1 MNRYFSSF
9 FITTILYL
17 IGTIFLFYAFADIL
31 IVEEKKQE
39 ELKISLSHVMVQQ
52 EQTSA
57 QPVSEPIIEPEPLAQ
72 VPTPIKKKIEKP
84 KKENIQK
91 KVVKEPIIEKNQI
104 EKPIENKQIT
114 ADTTQKNIEVT
125 NEIVKNSQHSEI
137 NQSKNDSKEYL
148 DRNLTLIRSLINEN
162 IKYPSR
168 AKKLSIEGIVVVK
181 FKILANGTVE
191 NIEIIEGHAFL
202 KASTIDAIEEA
213 SKKFPKSNS
222 NIDVQ
227 IAIEYKLI

>member
-91 KVVKEPIIEKNQI
+91 KVVKEPIIEKNQNFPEPKQNTLVE
-104 EKPIENKQIT
+104 EKQLTTKPQI
-114 ADTTQKNIEVT
+114 DEK
-125 NEIVKNSQHSEI
+125 
-137 NQSKNDSKEYL
+137 KEYL
-148 DRNLTLIRSLINEN
+148 DKNLALIRSLINEN
-162 IKYPSR
+162 VKYPSK

-181 FKILANGTVE
+181 FKILEDGSVQ
-191 NIEIIEGHAFL
+191 NIQIIEGHAL
-202 KASTIDAIEEA
+202 LRSSTIEAIEEA
-213 SKKFPKSNS
+213 SKSFPKSEIS
-222 NIDVQ
+222 IEIQ
-227 IAIEYKLI
+227 IPIEYKLI

>member
-57 QPVSEPIIEPEPLAQ
+57 QPVSEPIIEPEPLVE

-91 KVVKEPIIEKNQI
+91 KVVEKKQI

-181 FKILANGTVE
+181 FKILANGPVE
-191 NIEIIEGHAFL
+191 NIEFIEGHTFL
-202 KASTIDAIEEA
+202 KPSTIDAIEQA

>member
-52 EQTSA
+52 EQTSS
-57 QPVSEPIIEPEPLAQ
+57 QPVSEPIIEPEPLSQ

-91 KVVKEPIIEKNQI
+91 KVVKEPIIEKNQNFPEPKQNTLVE
-104 EKPIENKQIT
+104 EKQLTTKPQI
-114 ADTTQKNIEVT
+114 DEK
-125 NEIVKNSQHSEI
+125 
-137 NQSKNDSKEYL
+137 KEYL
-148 DRNLTLIRSLINEN
+148 DKNLALIRSLINEN
-162 IKYPSR
+162 VKYPSK

>member
-52 EQTSA
+52 EQTST

-91 KVVKEPIIEKNQI
+91 KVVKEPIIEKNQNFPEAKQNTLVE
-104 EKPIENKQIT
+104 EKQLNTKPQI
-114 ADTTQKNIEVT
+114 DEK
-125 NEIVKNSQHSEI
+125 
-137 NQSKNDSKEYL
+137 KEYL
-148 DRNLTLIRSLINEN
+148 DKNLALIRSLINEN
-162 IKYPSR
+162 VKYPSK

-181 FKILANGTVE
+181 FKILEDGSVQ
-191 NIEIIEGHAFL
+191 NIQIIEGHAL
-202 KASTIDAIEEA
+202 LRSSTIEAIEEA
-213 SKKFPKSNS
+213 SKSFPKSEIS
-222 NIDVQ
+222 IEIQ
-227 IAIEYKLI
+227 IPIGYKLI

>member
-39 ELKISLSHVMVQQ
+39 ELKISLSHVLVQQ
-52 EQTSA
+52 EQTST

-91 KVVKEPIIEKNQI
+91 KVVKEPIIEKNQNFLQPKQNTLVE
-104 EKPIENKQIT
+104 EKQLTTKPQI
-114 ADTTQKNIEVT
+114 DEK
-125 NEIVKNSQHSEI
+125 
-137 NQSKNDSKEYL
+137 KEYL
-148 DRNLTLIRSLINEN
+148 DKNLALIRSLINEN
-162 IKYPSR
+162 VKYPSK

-181 FKILANGTVE
+181 FKILEDGSVQ
-191 NIEIIEGHAFL
+191 NIQIIEGHTL
-202 KASTIDAIEEA
+202 LRSSTIEAIEEA
-213 SKKFPKSNS
+213 SKSFPKSEIS
-222 NIDVQ
+222 IEIQ
-227 IAIEYKLI
+227 IPIEYKLI

>member
-17 IGTIFLFYAFADIL
+17 VGTIFLFYTFADIV
-31 IVEEKKQE
+31 IIEEKKQE
-39 ELKISLSHVMVQQ
+39 ELKISLNHVMIQQ
-52 EQTSA
+52 EQVFT
-57 QPVSEPIIEPEPLAQ
+57 QTISEPTTESESMVE

-91 KVVKEPIIEKNQI
+91 KVVEKKEV
-104 EKPIENKQIT
+104 EKPIENKQIS
-114 ADTTQKNIEVT
+114 ADITQKNIEVT

-137 NQSKNDSKEYL
+137 NQPKNDSKEYL
-148 DRNLTLIRSLINEN
+148 DRNLGLIRSLINEN
-162 IKYPSR
+162 VKYPAK
-168 AKKLSIEGIVVVK
+168 AKKLSIEGMIVVK

-191 NIEIIEGHAFL
+191 DIEIIEGHALL
-202 KASTIDAIEEA
+202 KSSTIEAIEEA

-222 NIDVQ
+222 DIQVQ
-227 IAIEYKLI
+227 ISIEYKLI

>member
-1 MNRYFSSF
+1 MSKQTKHRYFSSF

-57 QPVSEPIIEPEPLAQ
+57 QPVSEPIIEPEPLVE

-91 KVVKEPIIEKNQI
+91 KVVKEPIIEKNQNFPEPKQNTLVE
-104 EKPIENKQIT
+104 EKQLNTKPQI
-114 ADTTQKNIEVT
+114 DEK
-125 NEIVKNSQHSEI
+125 
-137 NQSKNDSKEYL
+137 KEYL
-148 DRNLTLIRSLINEN
+148 DKNLALIRSLINEN
-162 IKYPSR
+162 VKYPSK

-181 FKILANGTVE
+181 FKILEDGSVQ
-191 NIEIIEGHAFL
+191 NIQIIEGHTL
-202 KASTIDAIEEA
+202 LRSSTIEAIEEA
-213 SKKFPKSNS
+213 SKSFPKSEIS
-222 NIDVQ
+222 IEIQ
-227 IAIEYKLI
+227 IPIEYKLI

>member
-17 IGTIFLFYAFADIL
+17 VGTLFLFYAFADIL
-31 IVEEKKQE
+31 IIEEKKQE

-91 KVVKEPIIEKNQI
+91 KVVKEPIIEKVQNLPEPKQNTLVEEKQLTTKPQI
-104 EKPIENKQIT
+104 DEK
-114 ADTTQKNIEVT
+114 
-125 NEIVKNSQHSEI
+125 
-137 NQSKNDSKEYL
+137 KEYL
-148 DRNLTLIRSLINEN
+148 DKNLALIRSLINEN
-162 IKYPSR
+162 VKYPSK

-181 FKILANGTVE
+181 FKILEDGSVQ
-191 NIEIIEGHAFL
+191 NIQIIEGHTL
-202 KASTIDAIEEA
+202 LRSSTIEAIEEA
-213 SKKFPKSNS
+213 SKSFPKSEIS
-222 NIDVQ
+222 IEIQ
-227 IAIEYKLI
+227 IPIEYKLI

>member
-1 MNRYFSSF
+1 MIIGRYIKDVEVS
-9 FITTILYL
+9 
-17 IGTIFLFYAFADIL
+17 IL
-31 IVEEKKQE
+31 IVEEEKQE

-91 KVVKEPIIEKNQI
+91 KVVKEPIIEKNQNFPEPKQNTLVE
-104 EKPIENKQIT
+104 EKQLTTKPQI
-114 ADTTQKNIEVT
+114 DEK
-125 NEIVKNSQHSEI
+125 
-137 NQSKNDSKEYL
+137 KEYL
-148 DRNLTLIRSLINEN
+148 DKNLALIRSLINEN
-162 IKYPSR
+162 VKYPSK

>member
-52 EQTSA
+52 EQTST

-91 KVVKEPIIEKNQI
+91 KVVKEPIIEKNQNFPEPKQNTLVE
-104 EKPIENKQIT
+104 EKQLTTKPQI
-114 ADTTQKNIEVT
+114 DEK
-125 NEIVKNSQHSEI
+125 
-137 NQSKNDSKEYL
+137 KEYL
-148 DRNLTLIRSLINEN
+148 DKNLALIRSLINEN
-162 IKYPSR
+162 VKYPSK

-181 FKILANGTVE
+181 FKILEDGSVQ
-191 NIEIIEGHAFL
+191 NIQIIEGHTL
-202 KASTIDAIEEA
+202 LRSSTIEAIEEA
-213 SKKFPKSNS
+213 SKSFPKSEIS
-222 NIDVQ
+222 IEIQ
-227 IAIEYKLI
+227 IPIEYKLI

>member
-1 MNRYFSSF
+1 MNRYCSSF

-52 EQTSA
+52 EQTSS
-57 QPVSEPIIEPEPLAQ
+57 QPVSEPIIEPEPLVE

-91 KVVKEPIIEKNQI
+91 KVVEKKEI

-137 NQSKNDSKEYL
+137 NQTKNDSKEYL

>member
-52 EQTSA
+52 EQTST

-91 KVVKEPIIEKNQI
+91 KVVKEPIIEKNQNFPEPKQNTLVE
-104 EKPIENKQIT
+104 EKQLNTKPQI
-114 ADTTQKNIEVT
+114 DEK
-125 NEIVKNSQHSEI
+125 
-137 NQSKNDSKEYL
+137 KEYL
-148 DRNLTLIRSLINEN
+148 DKNLALIRSLINEN
-162 IKYPSR
+162 VKYPSK

-181 FKILANGTVE
+181 FKILEDGSVQ
-191 NIEIIEGHAFL
+191 NIQIIEGHTL
-202 KASTIDAIEEA
+202 LRSSTIEAIEEA
-213 SKKFPKSNS
+213 SKSFPKSEIS
-222 NIDVQ
+222 IEIQ
-227 IAIEYKLI
+227 IPIEYKLI

>member
-57 QPVSEPIIEPEPLAQ
+57 QPVSEPIIEPEPLVE

-91 KVVKEPIIEKNQI
+91 KVVKEPIIEKNQNFPEPKQNTLVE
-104 EKPIENKQIT
+104 EKQLNTKPQI
-114 ADTTQKNIEVT
+114 DEK
-125 NEIVKNSQHSEI
+125 
-137 NQSKNDSKEYL
+137 KEYL
-148 DRNLTLIRSLINEN
+148 DKNLALIRSLINEN
-162 IKYPSR
+162 VKYPSK

-181 FKILANGTVE
+181 FKILEDGSVQ
-191 NIEIIEGHAFL
+191 NIQIIEGHTL
-202 KASTIDAIEEA
+202 LRSSTIEAIEEA
-213 SKKFPKSNS
+213 SKSFPKSEIS
-222 NIDVQ
+222 IEIQ
-227 IAIEYKLI
+227 IPIEYKLI

>member
-17 IGTIFLFYAFADIL
+17 VWTLFLFYTFSDIL
-31 IVEEKKQE
+31 IIEEKKQE

-91 KVVKEPIIEKNQI
+91 KVVKEPIIEKVQNLSEPKQNTLIEEKQLTTKPQI
-104 EKPIENKQIT
+104 DEK
-114 ADTTQKNIEVT
+114 
-125 NEIVKNSQHSEI
+125 
-137 NQSKNDSKEYL
+137 KEYL
-148 DRNLTLIRSLINEN
+148 DKNLALIRSLINKN
-162 IKYPSR
+162 VKYPSK

-181 FKILANGTVE
+181 FKILEDGSVQ
-191 NIEIIEGHAFL
+191 NIQIIEGHAL
-202 KASTIDAIEEA
+202 LRNSTIEAIEEA
-213 SKKFPKSNS
+213 SKSFPKSEIS
-222 NIDVQ
+222 IEIQ
-227 IAIEYKLI
+227 IPIEYKLI

>member
-52 EQTSA
+52 EQTSS
-57 QPVSEPIIEPEPLAQ
+57 QPVSEPIIEPEPLVE

-91 KVVKEPIIEKNQI
+91 KVVKEPIIEKNQNLLEPKQNTLVE
-104 EKPIENKQIT
+104 EKQLTTKPQI
-114 ADTTQKNIEVT
+114 DEK
-125 NEIVKNSQHSEI
+125 
-137 NQSKNDSKEYL
+137 KEYL
-148 DRNLTLIRSLINEN
+148 DKNLALIRSLINEN
-162 IKYPSR
+162 VKYPSK

-181 FKILANGTVE
+181 FKILEDGSVQ
-191 NIEIIEGHAFL
+191 NIQIIEGHTL
-202 KASTIDAIEEA
+202 LRSSTIEAIEEA
-213 SKKFPKSNS
+213 SKSFPKSEIS
-222 NIDVQ
+222 IEIQ
-227 IAIEYKLI
+227 IPIEYKLI

>member
-17 IGTIFLFYAFADIL
+17 VGTLFLFYAFADIL
-31 IVEEKKQE
+31 IIEEKKQE

-91 KVVKEPIIEKNQI
+91 KVVKEPIIEKVQNLSEPKQNTLIEEKQLTTKPQI
-104 EKPIENKQIT
+104 DEK
-114 ADTTQKNIEVT
+114 
-125 NEIVKNSQHSEI
+125 
-137 NQSKNDSKEYL
+137 KEYL
-148 DRNLTLIRSLINEN
+148 DKNLALIRSLINKN
-162 IKYPSR
+162 VKYPSK

-181 FKILANGTVE
+181 FKILEDGSVQ
-191 NIEIIEGHAFL
+191 NIQIIEGHAL
-202 KASTIDAIEEA
+202 LRNSTIEAIEEA
-213 SKKFPKSNS
+213 SKSFPKSEIS
-222 NIDVQ
+222 IEIQ
-227 IAIEYKLI
+227 IPIEYKLI

>member
-52 EQTSA
+52 EQTSS

-91 KVVKEPIIEKNQI
+91 KVVKEPIIEKNQNFLQPKQNTLVE
-104 EKPIENKQIT
+104 EKQLTTKPQI
-114 ADTTQKNIEVT
+114 DEK
-125 NEIVKNSQHSEI
+125 
-137 NQSKNDSKEYL
+137 KEYL
-148 DRNLTLIRSLINEN
+148 DKNLALIRSLINEN
-162 IKYPSR
+162 VKYPSK

-181 FKILANGTVE
+181 FKILEDGSVQ
-191 NIEIIEGHAFL
+191 NIQIIEGHTL
-202 KASTIDAIEEA
+202 LRSSTIEAIEEA
-213 SKKFPKSNS
+213 SKSFPKSEIS
-222 NIDVQ
+222 IEIQ
-227 IAIEYKLI
+227 IPIEYKLI

>member
-91 KVVKEPIIEKNQI
+91 KVVEKKQI

>member
-52 EQTSA
+52 EQTSS

-91 KVVKEPIIEKNQI
+91 KVVKEPIIEKNQNFPEPKQNTLVE
-104 EKPIENKQIT
+104 EKQLTTKPQI
-114 ADTTQKNIEVT
+114 DEK
-125 NEIVKNSQHSEI
+125 
-137 NQSKNDSKEYL
+137 KEYL
-148 DRNLTLIRSLINEN
+148 DKNLALIRSLINEN
-162 IKYPSR
+162 VKYPSK

-181 FKILANGTVE
+181 FKILEDGSVQ
-191 NIEIIEGHAFL
+191 NIQIIEGHAL
-202 KASTIDAIEEA
+202 LRSSTIEAIEEA
-213 SKKFPKSNS
+213 SKSFPKSEIS
-222 NIDVQ
+222 IEIQ
-227 IAIEYKLI
+227 IPIEYKCI

>member
-17 IGTIFLFYAFADIL
+17 IGTFFLFYSFADIL

-52 EQTSA
+52 EQTSS
-57 QPVSEPIIEPEPLAQ
+57 QPVSEPIIEPEPLVE

-91 KVVKEPIIEKNQI
+91 KVVKEPIIEKNQNFPEPKQNTLVE
-104 EKPIENKQIT
+104 EKQLTTKPQI
-114 ADTTQKNIEVT
+114 DEK
-125 NEIVKNSQHSEI
+125 
-137 NQSKNDSKEYL
+137 KEYL
-148 DRNLTLIRSLINEN
+148 DKNLALIRSLINEN
-162 IKYPSR
+162 VKYPSK

-181 FKILANGTVE
+181 FKILPNGTVE

>member
-91 KVVKEPIIEKNQI
+91 KVVKEPIIEKNQNFPEPKQNTLVE
-104 EKPIENKQIT
+104 EKQLNTKPQI
-114 ADTTQKNIEVT
+114 DEK
-125 NEIVKNSQHSEI
+125 
-137 NQSKNDSKEYL
+137 KEYL
-148 DRNLTLIRSLINEN
+148 DKNLALIRSLINEN
-162 IKYPSR
+162 VKYPSK

-181 FKILANGTVE
+181 FKILEDGSVQ
-191 NIEIIEGHAFL
+191 NIQIIEGHTL
-202 KASTIDAIEEA
+202 LRSSTIEAIEEA
-213 SKKFPKSNS
+213 SKSFPKSEIS
-222 NIDVQ
+222 IEIQ
-227 IAIEYKLI
+227 IPIEYKLI

>member
-1 MNRYFSSF
+1 MA
-9 FITTILYL
+9 
-17 IGTIFLFYAFADIL
+17 IFLYYTFSDVL
-31 IVEEKKQE
+31 VEEKKE
-39 ELKISLSHVMVQQ
+39 EQLKISLSHVKIQP
-52 EQTSA
+52 EQNPIQSI
-57 QPVSEPIIEPEPLAQ
+57 SEPIIEPTPISEIK
-72 VPTPIKKKIEKP
+72 TPIKKKIEKI
-84 KKENIQK
+84 KKEDNLDNKIVEK
-91 KVVKEPIIEKNQI
+91 KQI